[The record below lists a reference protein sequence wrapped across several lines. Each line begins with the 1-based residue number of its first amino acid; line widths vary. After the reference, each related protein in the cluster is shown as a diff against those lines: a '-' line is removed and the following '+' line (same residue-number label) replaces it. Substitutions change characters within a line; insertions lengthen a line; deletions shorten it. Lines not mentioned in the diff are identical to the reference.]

1 MNTRRNSRISHDRTT
16 FSHTE
21 VKILEYGLR
30 WIHKAGDSLT
40 DKLAYLLSD
49 PSVSI
54 NTFLQAVGCRSFKS
68 NMIPYL
74 TSVIADIGAHGR
86 IVHSFKDHWPDLS
99 YVLLPPLEPWE
110 SARIIETFLEVFS
123 ELAEDAWSPILEQT
137 WRTALLAMLR
147 TRSIT
152 NHIWPC
158 SKNYT
163 ASLVFS

>member
-1 MNTRRNSRISHDRTT
+1 MQ
-16 FSHTE
+16 
-21 VKILEYGLR
+21 ILQKQ
-30 WIHKAGDSLT
+30 HDSLLNIRHCGYWCSWSNST
-40 DKLAYLLSD
+40 FIQRSLAG
-49 PSVSI
+49 P
-54 NTFLQAVGCRSFKS
+54 FLR
-68 NMIPYL
+68 P
-74 TSVIADIGAHGR
+74 
-86 IVHSFKDHWPDLS
+86 P
-99 YVLLPPLEPWE
+99 PPLEPWE